1 MVGLLTNYINLFKLD
16 KKFYSINKTYLK
28 LVAEGWMFFEL
39 SGIYA
44 KQNNENI
51 IPTHNLRFNMFCNE
65 IEKIRAGELEVRFHN
80 EITNDEKNKSKFIY
94 KKPKILNS
102 PNVQ

>member
-16 KKFYSINKTYLK
+16 KKFYSINKTYQK
-28 LVAEGWMFFEL
+28 MVAEGWMFFEL
-39 SGIYA
+39 SGHYA

-51 IPTHNLRFNMFCNE
+51 VPTHNLRFTMFCNE

-80 EITNDEKNKSKFIY
+80 EISNDNKNKSKFVY
-94 KKPKILNS
+94 KKPKALNS
-102 PNVQ
+102 PYV